1 MLLPSPGLP
10 ILIINFLSTNLK
22 IASKTLQ
29 LENFKKHLMIKKYHL
44 LHDNQ
49 RNSKIKKTIP
59 KSSKLTGLYLCYNCV
74 YHKVGYI
81 IPS

>member
-1 MLLPSPGLP
+1 MLLPSPGLA

-22 IASKTLQ
+22 IASKILQ

-49 RNSKIKKTIP
+49 RNSKIKKSP
-59 KSSKLTGLYLCYNCV
+59 KSPKLTGLYLCYNCV
-74 YHKVGYI
+74 YHKVWYI